1 MGENKGIILVGIIA
15 SMLFVAIGCAWL
27 SLSAETLDEIAE
39 HFGAKEFRL
48 WSPPMADYEI
58 LGLEGNIAANI
69 AVGVIFTLVVLG
81 VTFAVGKYLRSSKTK
96 A

>member
-1 MGENKGIILVGIIA
+1 MGENKSMIIIGIISSII
-15 SMLFVAIGCAWL
+15 FVAVGCALL

-39 HFGAKEFRL
+39 HFGAEEFHL
-48 WSPPMADYEI
+48 WSPPMPDYEI
-58 LGLEGNIAANI
+58 LGLERNVVANI

-81 VTFAVGKYLRSSKTK
+81 VTFAVGKYLRSSKTE